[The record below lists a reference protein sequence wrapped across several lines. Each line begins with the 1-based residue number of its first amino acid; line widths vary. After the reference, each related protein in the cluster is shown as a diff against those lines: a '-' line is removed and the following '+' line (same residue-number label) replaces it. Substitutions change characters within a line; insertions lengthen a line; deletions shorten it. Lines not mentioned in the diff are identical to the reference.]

1 MIFTASA
8 GRMYCRSFNL
18 YRLNFFRIYGV
29 LSHLLKV
36 LPLTPAAFA
45 SSDLLIFF
53 IVKFPSVLHLERFRI
68 QLAVHPIVLAVL
80 GNIQL
85 RVIRQRDA

>member
-8 GRMYCRSFNL
+8 GRMCCLCFNL
-18 YRLNFFRIYGV
+18 NRLNFFRIYGV

-36 LPLTPAAFA
+36 LSLTPAAFA

-68 QLAVHPIVLAVL
+68 QLTIYAVVLAIL
-80 GNIQL
+80 GYIQL

>member
-8 GRMYCRSFNL
+8 GRMCCRCFNL

-36 LPLTPAAFA
+36 LSLTPAAFA

-53 IVKFPSVLHLERFRI
+53 IVKFPSVLHLERLRI
-68 QLAVHPIVLAVL
+68 QLAINTVVLAIL
-80 GNIQL
+80 RNIQL
-85 RVIRQRDA
+85 RVIR

>member
-1 MIFTASA
+1 MC
-8 GRMYCRSFNL
+8 CRCFNL
-18 YRLNFFRIYGV
+18 NRLNFFRIYGV

-36 LPLTPAAFA
+36 LSLTPAAFA

-68 QLAVHPIVLAVL
+68 QLAVHTVVLAVL
-80 GNIQL
+80 GYIQL
-85 RVIRQRDA
+85 RVIRQRNA

>member
-8 GRMYCRSFNL
+8 GRMCCRCFNL
-18 YRLNFFRIYGV
+18 NRLNFFRIYGV

-36 LPLTPAAFA
+36 LSLTPAAFA

-53 IVKFPSVLHLERFRI
+53 IVKFPSVLHLERLRI
-68 QLAVHPIVLAVL
+68 QLAIYAVVLSVL

-85 RVIRQRDA
+85 RIVWQRNA

>member
-8 GRMYCRSFNL
+8 GRMCCRCFKLN
-18 YRLNFFRIYGV
+18 RINFFRIYGV

-36 LPLTPAAFA
+36 LSLTPAAFA

-53 IVKFPSVLHLERFRI
+53 IVKFPSVLHLESLRI
-68 QLAVHPIVLAVL
+68 QLAVHAVVLSVL
-80 GNIQL
+80 GYIQL
-85 RVIRQRDA
+85 RVIRQRNA